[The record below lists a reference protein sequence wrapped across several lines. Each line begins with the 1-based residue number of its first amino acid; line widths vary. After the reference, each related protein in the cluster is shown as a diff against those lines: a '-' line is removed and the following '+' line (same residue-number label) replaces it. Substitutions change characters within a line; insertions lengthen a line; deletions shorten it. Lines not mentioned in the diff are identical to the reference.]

1 MSESVRVMVFGK
13 VTLQLAP
20 LGHGNGLWAYS
31 EGGIRVADPPVTA
44 VPLLDTAACGVT
56 PGHFSPVLALIIALP
71 LIWTSVVASGGFP
84 PAAQMAQ
91 MGPIHFSRVTPAV
104 ISVITTGW

>member
-56 PGHFSPVLALIIALP
+56 PGQFWPVLALIVALP
-71 LIWTSVVASGGFP
+71 LICTLVVVSVVFSSS
-84 PAAQMAQ
+84 AQRAQ
-91 MGPIHFSRVTPAV
+91 IGLILLRLVTTYV
-104 ISVITTGW
+104 IVLIALV